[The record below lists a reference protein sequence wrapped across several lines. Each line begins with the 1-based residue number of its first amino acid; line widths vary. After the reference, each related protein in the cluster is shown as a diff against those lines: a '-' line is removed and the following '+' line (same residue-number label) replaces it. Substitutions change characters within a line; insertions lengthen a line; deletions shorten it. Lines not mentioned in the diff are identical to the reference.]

1 MKLHLLKPRCTKK
14 KQVDATNPTR
24 QLEKT
29 DVAAAHRASL
39 LATLSWGQIAA
50 LVRMEADGV
59 ADQSELD
66 QLSSDPIRWRN
77 VLTDLIE
84 DLEDRMQS
92 VRRLK
97 GPQRK
102 QVILDFEGEFELLTE
117 AYERATG
124 ETYSL
129 DDETDPS
136 PNIPTDAVPGPIA
149 LQLSWTAGRVVAW
162 AAGPFTDGEPP
173 EQVLE
178 RLVAAGAPETAWED
192 YRRIELPT
200 GFTAPA
206 LCAQVGDI
214 LGWLAALS
222 TQPWDDILEPN
233 NLEQTSSG
241 SSSTKDASPH
251 EPLPPQTIEEE
262 AGNQANVQQIG
273 ASARWLSLVA
283 ATAVGLVAQGRTVPK
298 LQRIRKRRNKRN
310 RNNKGEF
317 IVQWM
322 PGIINKE
329 RLEAFA
335 TSLPGA
341 VTAADPGPDA
351 RAVVQSALTGMINAI
366 VTSAASR
373 LDVPA
378 PPPDPKT
385 KAEIAETFLANL
397 GGKPFSAAADHGSDL
412 ARKLEQWARPVTAVA
427 KYALIVQLDEPDEA
441 GAWQLKVLSPGPE
454 NSLDPVEV
462 AMVSGSNT
470 RRTEVKGQYT
480 RLERMVPALL
490 RPGGRRRGEVLLDQ
504 DEAWDLMSNT
514 GPALESAGFDVRV
527 PALSRRRQVAQLRLT
542 AEDADSVVGAQQ
554 LTAVSWS
561 AVFGEVELTAGEIQR
576 LAMQAKPLV
585 QSRGRWVALNHADL
599 AEAAAALAER
609 ADTTELTGAE
619 MLRHALGLE
628 GAGVTGG
635 VSLAGT
641 SWASDLLRAANGIDS
656 DVNLQP
662 DGFKGELRSYQG
674 EALGWLT
681 FLDDAGLGGCLALD
695 MGLGKTPTILAR
707 IGTHPGESPALVVAP
722 PAVVGN
728 WAAEARRFTPNLNVL
743 VHHGPSRASGAS
755 LKAKIRAADLVITT
769 YGTSVRDIDDLADI
783 SWDRVVLDEAQVIK
797 NHRSAT
803 AKELRKLNARVRLA
817 LTGTPIENGLG
828 DLWAIMDFCNPGLVG
843 GRTAFI
849 DQLSQVGDA
858 MGAAESALHALN
870 GVLVF
875 RRTKS
880 EPAIAAELPDRIDEL
895 AHCTMTPEQIGLYQ
909 AVLDKLVRDTAESE
923 QNTSQQKGLVLAAI
937 TALKQICNHPL
948 NYDKEDENLDL
959 EGRSGKLTRLNEI
972 VDAVFA
978 ADERILVFTHF
989 ATWGERLAQYL
1000 TERTGKEIECYH
1012 GGLARGTRDRLV
1024 ESFQSGTGAGAM
1036 VLSLKAGGT
1045 GLNLTAASHVVLY
1058 DRWWNPAVED
1068 QARDRVWRIGQTKTV
1083 ICHRLVCPG
1092 TVDERV
1098 EEVVQGKRRIADM
1111 VLPKSSSLGDLDA
1124 EQLRT
1129 ALGIDESSLL
1139 TADPDEIL
1147 HEALL
1152 EPQP

>member
-1 MKLHLLKPRCTKK
+1 
-14 KQVDATNPTR
+14 VDAINPTIELKNSNLDEG
-24 QLEKT
+24 QT
-29 DVAAAHRASL
+29 PSL
-39 LATLSWGQIAA
+39 LASLSWSQIAA
-50 LVRMEADGV
+50 LARIEADGL
-59 ADQSELD
+59 ADQKELE
-66 QLSSDPIRWRN
+66 QLASDPIRWRN
-77 VLTDLIE
+77 VITDMIE

-92 VRRLK
+92 IRRLK

-102 QVILDFEGEFELLTE
+102 QVILDFDGELALLTD

-124 ETYSL
+124 EPYSL
-129 DDETDPS
+129 DDESEAAPV
-136 PNIPTDAVPGPIA
+136 IPIDAVPEPVA
-149 LQLSWTAGRVVAW
+149 LQLSWTAGRVIAW
-162 AAGPFTDGEPP
+162 SAGAFTEGEAP

-200 GFTAPA
+200 GLTAPA
-206 LCAQVGDI
+206 LCAQVGDV

-222 TQPWDDILEPN
+222 TQPWEDAADKDHLQQDIDDQATNGPPESDSA
-233 NLEQTSSG
+233 QGDSG
-241 SSSTKDASPH
+241 N
-251 EPLPPQTIEEE
+251 E
-262 AGNQANVQQIG
+262 ANIQQIA

-298 LQRIRKRRNKRN
+298 LQRIRKRRSKRN

-322 PGIINKE
+322 PGIINKD

-427 KYALIVQLDEPDEA
+427 KYALIVQLDEPDES

-542 AEDADSVVGAQQ
+542 AEDADSIVGAQQ

-561 AVFGEVELTAGEIQR
+561 AVFGEVELTASEIQQ

-585 QSRGRWVALNHADL
+585 QSRGRWVALDHADL

-609 ADTTELTGAE
+609 SETTELTGAQ

-628 GAGVTGG
+628 GGGVTGG
-635 VSLAGT
+635 VTLAGS
-641 SWASDLLRAANGIDS
+641 SWASDLLRAAGTIES
-656 DVNLQP
+656 DLDLQP
-662 DGFKGELRSYQG
+662 HGFKGELRSYQG

-681 FLDDAGLGGCLALD
+681 FLDEAGLGGCLALD

-707 IGTHPGESPALVVAP
+707 IGAHPGETPALVVAP

-728 WAAEARRFTPNLNVL
+728 WAAEARRFTPNIKIL
-743 VHHGPSRASGAS
+743 VHHGPARSSGAA
-755 LKAKIRAADLVITT
+755 LKAKIRSADLVITT
-769 YGTSVRDIDDLADI
+769 YGTAVRDIEQLADLT
-783 SWDRVVLDEAQVIK
+783 WDRVVLDEAQVIK

-858 MGAAESALHALN
+858 VGAAESALHALN

-875 RRTKS
+875 RRTKA

-948 NYDKEDENLDL
+948 NYDKEDSNLAL

-978 ADERILVFTHF
+978 ADERILIFTHF

-1000 TERTGKEIECYH
+1000 TERTGRKIECYH

-1024 ESFQSGTGAGAM
+1024 EGFQSETGAGAM

-1129 ALGIDESSLL
+1129 ALGIDEGSLL
-1139 TADPDEIL
+1139 TADPEEIL
-1147 HEALL
+1147 DDALL
-1152 EPQP
+1152 EQQS